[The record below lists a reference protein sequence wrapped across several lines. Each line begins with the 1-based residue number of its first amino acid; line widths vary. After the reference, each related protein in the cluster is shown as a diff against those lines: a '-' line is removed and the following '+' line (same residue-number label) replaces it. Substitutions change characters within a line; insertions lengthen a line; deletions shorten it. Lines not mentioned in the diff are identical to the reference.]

1 MEAANL
7 RVFLLQHLET
17 PRERIS
23 NLQIVVLIVTTRP
36 AVVERGLHLPD
47 CRNHLLRVLNQGLLL
62 RRHKT
67 DLVVQ
72 GVGQRRKELPW
83 AVSMVA
89 AATV

>member
-7 RVFLLQHLET
+7 HVFLLERLET

-23 NLQIVVLIVTTRP
+23 DLQIVVLIVTARP
-36 AVVERGLHLPD
+36 ALVERGLHLPD

-62 RRHKT
+62 RRHKA
-67 DLVVQ
+67 DLVIQ

-83 AVSMVA
+83 AVSMGA
-89 AATV
+89 AITV

>member
-1 MEAANL
+1 
-7 RVFLLQHLET
+7 
-17 PRERIS
+17 
-23 NLQIVVLIVTTRP
+23 
-36 AVVERGLHLPD
+36 
-47 CRNHLLRVLNQGLLL
+47 LRVLNQGLLL

-83 AVSMVA
+83 AVSMGA